1 MLYESVRGVYD
12 PVGATYR
19 FFYGV
24 YGVVCGVFRIVHG
37 VFRIYLF
44 NSEKVEKDETPENL
58 IFRKFCFFRVLSE
71 SKKIGIPVNSAT
83 LASEKW
89 HYCKAKQT
97 ILTSYIGTIP
107 MLKWLRS
114 DSTKSLFQKTSN
126 LLTQQG

>member
-1 MLYESVRGVYD
+1 MYESVRGVYD
-12 PVGATYR
+12 SVRGTYR

-24 YGVVCGVFRIVHG
+24 YGVVCGVFRI
-37 VFRIYLF
+37 FLLIPKKSR
-44 NSEKVEKDETPENL
+44 KAPPPESL
-58 IFRKFCFFRVLSE
+58 SFRKFCFFRVLSE
-71 SKKIGIPVNSAT
+71 SKKIGIPANSAT

-89 HYCKAKQT
+89 HYCKANQA

-126 LLTQQG
+126 PPETQCR